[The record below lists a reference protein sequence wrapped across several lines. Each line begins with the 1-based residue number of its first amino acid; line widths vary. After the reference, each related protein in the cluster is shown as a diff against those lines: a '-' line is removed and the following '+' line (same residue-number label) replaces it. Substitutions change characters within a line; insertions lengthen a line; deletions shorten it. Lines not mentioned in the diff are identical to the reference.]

1 MIPLQSASKWS
12 ISSFLFFLFF
22 FVVHF
27 NFFLL
32 LLPSGESKISLA
44 DLLDYVGHVPNLRS
58 SKCTCERLFDNQQK
72 KKREKIEKKERRKE
86 NKGKKCYY
94 VESRE
99 LICSVNTHKRQI
111 IPFTLNWRVN
121 FVPA

>member
-1 MIPLQSASKWS
+1 MVD
-12 ISSFLFFLFF
+12 FLLPFFF
-22 FVVHF
+22 FVVLF

-58 SKCTCERLFDNQQK
+58 WKCTCEQLFDNQRK
-72 KKREKIEKKERRKE
+72 KKKKKIEKKERRKE
-86 NKGKKCYY
+86 NKEKKCYY

-99 LICSVNTHKRQI
+99 LIYSVNTHKRQI

-121 FVPA
+121 FVPV